1 MKQKRK
7 PLIDTFVERNS
18 KLNLSAIRDVDS
30 IYTKHILDSIELN
43 KKITLT
49 PGSTLADVGTGWWFP
64 LLPLAMTNPEVRCTG
79 IDTRKKKTIAVQA
92 MADELELKNVW
103 VVWSRV
109 EEVKQR
115 FDYVTARAVWYADKI
130 IPRCAPLVKKGWTL
144 ILYKVL
150 SPEEEPVLIDL
161 AEGKKLYLETMHYY
175 KLFEEDIQRVIY
187 IFTKE

>member
-1 MKQKRK
+1 
-7 PLIDTFVERNS
+7 
-18 KLNLSAIRDVDS
+18 
-30 IYTKHILDSIELN
+30 
-43 KKITLT
+43 
-49 PGSTLADVGTGWWFP
+49 
-64 LLPLAMTNPEVRCTG
+64 
-79 IDTRKKKTIAVQA
+79 